1 MTRIFGEDDKLDI
14 DYPVSWPYKVVGSSE
29 ERVREAIAGIV
40 GALEHTVEP
49 SNKSRTG
56 KYVSLELVVTV
67 ADEGQRLGIGQALH
81 EHVDV
86 KFVL

>member
-14 DYPVSWPYKVVGSSE
+14 DYPVSWSYKVVGGSE
-29 ERVREAIAGIV
+29 ERVRAAITGVV
-40 GALEHTVEP
+40 GALEHTVAP

-56 KYVSLELVVTV
+56 KYVSLELVVVVTH
-67 ADEGQRLGIGQALH
+67 ETERLGIGQALH